1 MNTEEL
7 LLLVENVQQSYSFSN
22 SPVNYIADLLKQ
34 YFEGNITRSALTSR
48 YKMQTVDAQLYFR
61 YMPDDMRKE
70 NQRIFRKEF
79 LFADSISKIL
89 LKPPASDDALSEQ
102 LQQCLN
108 EYLQK

>member
-22 SPVNYIADLLKQ
+22 SPVNYIADLLKP
-34 YFEGNITRSALTSR
+34 L
-48 YKMQTVDAQLYFR
+48 
-61 YMPDDMRKE
+61 
-70 NQRIFRKEF
+70 
-79 LFADSISKIL
+79 
-89 LKPPASDDALSEQ
+89 ASDDALSEQ